1 MGITQQGNIYLKSK
15 SSCPVNGNNPAR
27 QYFPQEQQLS
37 SERNNPA
44 RQYLPQEQQL
54 SSQWEQNIPPRN
66 CPKGNSCLKDQE
78 LSQEQHAPKDQEL
91 SQEWDML
98 HEQKLPLC
106 KNYS

>member
-1 MGITQQGNIYLKSK
+1 MGITQQGNIYLKS
-15 SSCPVNGNNPAR
+15 SSCPVNG
-27 QYFPQEQQLS
+27 
-37 SERNNPA
+37 NNPA

-54 SSQWEQNIPPRN
+54 SSEWEQDIPPRN
-66 CPKGNSCLKDQE
+66 CPKGNNSLKDQE
-78 LSQEQHAPKDQEL
+78 LSQEQHTPKDQEL